1 MINVSAQAWF
11 ATNEVPIV
19 PGEPTVTTLT
29 VVNLGDFTETFSIVP
44 AGLAA
49 GWVTIRP
56 ASVTLFGGSQEQVHV
71 EINPPL
77 LPSTTAG
84 ATALTMRVI
93 PQADPDDVASTET
106 TLQIAPSYDR
116 RITMLQ
122 PAQRARRKAVYEV
135 MIDNHGNTHAS
146 CRMRLADPTGR
157 VEADFDP
164 PAIGV
169 EPGASTLVKMKV
181 HCNRLQWERRSR
193 TVQFTVEAEQSG
205 CPTATGTGTFVQA
218 PVVPE
223 RFLGRLA
230 SLLLLAAAMAVVW
243 VGVIRPEIR
252 DTAREEAAKAVAAAP
267 ASSTPVDPGAGGS
280 TTTTV
285 PIQPA
290 NPDQLIGVSERLTVQ
305 AAIGSTIIDSFTVP
319 EGQTLLLTDVL
330 LQNPYFD
337 GGKAVLLRGTDVLFE
352 WNLDNIQIDSPN
364 AVVTPIELAGG
375 TQLSFSVTCSTVG
388 DPTFGQC
395 QPGLLFSG
403 KLRPNA

>member
-11 ATNEVPIV
+11 AANEVPIA
-19 PGEPTVTTLT
+19 PGEPTLATLT
-29 VVNLGDFTETFSIVP
+29 VVNLGEFTETFAIVP
-44 AGLAA
+44 SGLAA

-56 ASVTLFGGSQEQVHV
+56 ASVTLFGGSQEQVQV

-93 PQADPDDVASTET
+93 PQGEPDDVASTET
-106 TLQIAPSYDR
+106 TLQIAASYDR

-146 CRMRLADPTGR
+146 CRMRLADHTGR

-181 HCNRLQWERRSR
+181 HSNRLQWERRSR

-223 RFLGRLA
+223 RFWGRLVSMA
-230 SLLLLAAAMAVVW
+230 LLGGALAGVW
-243 VGVIRPEIR
+243 FGVIRPEIR
-252 DTAREEAAKAVAAAP
+252 NVARDEATKAVASAP
-267 ASSTPVDPGAGGS
+267 VASAPVDNGAASS
-280 TTTTV
+280 TTTTL
-285 PIQPA
+285 PSQPTGQ
-290 NPDQLIGVSERLTVQ
+290 DQLVGVSERLTVQ
-305 AAIGSTIIDSFTVP
+305 APIGSTIIDSFTVP

-337 GGKAVLLRGTDVLFE
+337 GGKVVLLRGTDVLFE
-352 WNLDNIQIDSPN
+352 WNLDNIQIDAPN
-364 AVVTPIELAGG
+364 AVVSPLELAGG

-388 DPTFGQC
+388 DPTLGQC

-403 KLRPNA
+403 KLRPN